1 MLFRSDIGSRPDDV
15 IILGRCDEMV
25 RRLCRLLGWEQEL
38 DVLWDSTKNSL
49 DPEDQR
55 AEATP
60 TDLEAEVQKLTDEV
74 EQSLKLASKLKE
86 AVATDETHETTTPT
100 KPQAASVAE
109 TATTTT
115 NVAEQASGDAT
126 ETEADEGGRKSGTST
141 ESNVAGAETAQGEVR
156 KAEVEV
162 EKSEVEEVQEAE
174 AAVKKAQVPEMSP
187 KVAPGKL

>member
-1 MLFRSDIGSRPDDV
+1 
-15 IILGRCDEMV
+15 MV

-38 DVLWDSTKNSL
+38 DVLWDSTKDSL

-86 AVATDETHETTTPT
+86 AVETDETHETTTPT

-109 TATTTT
+109 TTTTTT
-115 NVAEQASGDAT
+115 NVAEQASGDA
-126 ETEADEGGRKSGTST
+126 TEADEGGRKSGTST

-174 AAVKKAQVPEMSP
+174 AAVKKAQVPGMSP